1 MENLTH
7 SLTGLLIAH
16 AGFRGRVPRA
26 ALICILA
33 ANAPDLDV
41 VSAFAGSH
49 VYLEQHRGFTHGF
62 LAVPVFAILCAAVGR
77 LFTRTAYPWLLAFC
91 AAFTAGVSHLLLD
104 WTNIYGI
111 RLLAPFSSHWFRAD
125 IASVFD
131 PFLTLLLSAFAVSPL
146 LGRLVSQEIG
156 ARPQKGTGSAR
167 AALVLAVLY
176 LGARGLLHE
185 RALATLNARLY
196 DGQEATRTAAFPHL
210 ANPFRWT
217 GLVDLP
223 KSYRIVPVS
232 LLSEFDPDAGKILF
246 KGAEH
251 HGAAVAAA
259 RTRPFQSLIHFS
271 PYLFWQ
277 AGADVS
283 PNEVLKVEANDL
295 RFGLPGEGRFTAR
308 ATVAQDLTVLK
319 SEFSFTPQG
328 ELPRP
333 R

>member
-7 SLTGLLIAH
+7 TLTGLMIAH
-16 AGFRGRVPRA
+16 AGFRSRVPRA
-26 ALICILA
+26 ALVCILA

-41 VSAFAGSH
+41 VTAFAGSH
-49 VYLEQHRGFTHGF
+49 VYLDHHRGCTHGL
-62 LAVPVFAILCAAVGR
+62 LAAPVLALLCAAVGR
-77 LFTRTAYPWLLAFC
+77 LFARTSYSWPLALC
-91 AAFTAGVSHLLLD
+91 AALAAGLSHLLLD

-131 PFLTLLLSAFAVSPL
+131 PFLTLLLAAFALWPL

-156 ARPQKGTGSAR
+156 ARMQYGTGGARTALILAALYLSAR
-167 AALVLAVLY
+167 
-176 LGARGLLHE
+176 GMLHE
-185 RALATLNARLY
+185 RALASMNARLY

-210 ANPFRWT
+210 ANPFQWT

-232 LLSEFDPDAGKILF
+232 LLAEFDPDAGKVLF
-246 KGAEH
+246 KGAENH
-251 HGAAVAAA
+251 RASRAAA
-259 RTRPFQSLIHFS
+259 KTRPFQSLIQFA

-277 AGADVS
+277 TGADVA
-283 PNEVLKVEANDL
+283 PKEVLKVEANDL

-308 ATVAQDLTVLK
+308 ATLTRDLSVLK
-319 SEFSFTPQG
+319 SEFSFTPHG